1 LPFRR
6 FLAAAA
12 PSQALTAGSR
22 SSLSALPLMISPARE
37 GLGLDAT
44 ASGFVLR
51 FAVSIFRVNL
61 PMAWVVGVIF

>member
-1 LPFRR
+1 
-6 FLAAAA
+6 
-12 PSQALTAGSR
+12 
-22 SSLSALPLMISPARE
+22 MISPARE

>member
-1 LPFRR
+1 VPFRR

-37 GLGLDAT
+37 ELGLD

-51 FAVSIFRVNL
+51 FVVSIFRVNL